1 MSDTGVTGT
10 KKRSK
15 LGRALTN
22 PTFWRGVVALV
33 GFLVF
38 WEVCSRMERWTGEFQ
53 VVEYQIAK
61 SGQELA
67 KIAKKGD
74 SIVAVVGDYG
84 SDFEVTEEVL
94 KKWNASKPAMTWRNV
109 VDLFVQQMSKNLKT
123 VKVKIVENDNGI
135 ILRIQGAKPEKYT
148 SSFTMNGKEVNGKI
162 ISEAFRISVPWIGK
176 VPPPTEVVV
185 AWSEVFFLPGYWES
199 WYLSTGRVF
208 AGFIIAQ
215 IIGIPF
221 GLALAVNKY
230 FRDIF
235 FPPFEI
241 LRPIPPLA
249 WVPASIVFWPT
260 TEMSIAFVTFLGAFF
275 TIVINV
281 LGGARSID
289 VRYLRA
295 AQSMGATQWDLFY
308 RIILPGT
315 LPSIFTGAAVGMGIT
330 WEVVLAGE
338 MISGGGGQQASG
350 GLGFFIWS
358 SYMGGTV
365 AQVIVGMISIG
376 IAGYMSSSLIRIIG
390 ERSMPW
396 RRLF

>member
-1 MSDTGVTGT
+1 MVVYAYCELLPVLGERNFQTGIGPSSEASDA
-10 KKRSK
+10 KR
-15 LGRALTN
+15 N
-22 PTFWRGVVALV
+22 V
-33 GFLVF
+33 
-38 WEVCSRMERWTGEFQ
+38 
-53 VVEYQIAK
+53 
-61 SGQELA
+61 
-67 KIAKKGD
+67 D
-74 SIVAVVGDYG
+74 G
-84 SDFEVTEEVL
+84 SDSKYLPSRTAPEGVSVVSPRTVL
-94 KKWNASKPAMTWRNV
+94 PRESTKSHSPSFSFRIDTSASIPG
-109 VDLFVQQMSKNLKT
+109 L
-123 VKVKIVENDNGI
+123 NDPI
-135 ILRIQGAKPEKYT
+135 T
-148 SSFTMNGKEVNGKI
+148 SSM
-162 ISEAFRISVPWIGK
+162 P
-176 VPPPTEVVV
+176 
-185 AWSEVFFLPGYWES
+185 
-199 WYLSTGRVF
+199 RVF
-208 AGFIIAQ
+208 AGFIAAQ
-215 IIGIPF
+215 ILGIPF

-249 WVPASIVFWPT
+249 WVPASIIFWPT

-308 RIILPGT
+308 KIILPGT

-365 AQVIVGMISIG
+365 ATVIVGMISIG
-376 IAGYMSSSLIRIIG
+376 IAGYLSSTLIRFIG
-390 ERSMPW
+390 NRSMPW
-396 RRLF
+396 RNLF